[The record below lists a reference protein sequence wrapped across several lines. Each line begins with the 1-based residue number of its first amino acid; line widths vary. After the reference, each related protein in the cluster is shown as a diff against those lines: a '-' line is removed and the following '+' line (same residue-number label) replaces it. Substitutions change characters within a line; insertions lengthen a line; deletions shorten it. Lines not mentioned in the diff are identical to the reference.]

1 MLRLSVVTLVSLS
14 LSACAPVET
23 RNAPAAQ
30 PAEAGISQPVI
41 IGGAVVL
48 SSHHRDEWPDNA
60 THELE
65 LRAGRAVY
73 AGSMRPARG

>member
-1 MLRLSVVTLVSLS
+1 MLRLSVVSLVSLS

-48 SSHHRDEWPDNA
+48 SSI
-60 THELE
+60 L
-65 LRAGRAVY
+65 LLL
-73 AGSMRPARG
+73 ARNTSTVSTR

>member
-1 MLRLSVVTLVSLS
+1 MSVVSLVSLS
-14 LSACAPVET
+14 LSACAPVVT

-48 SSHHRDEWPDNA
+48 SSI
-60 THELE
+60 L
-65 LRAGRAVY
+65 LLL
-73 AGSMRPARG
+73 ARNTSTVSTR